1 MLHIQAI
8 FAHVSDRESIY
19 LSKYKYIDS
28 YIYMC
33 VLFLKCFCY
42 VYSLSMIKR
51 QICNYPS
58 AKFIHFFPSC
68 IFGAYH
74 L

>member
-1 MLHIQAI
+1 
-8 FAHVSDRESIY
+8 
-19 LSKYKYIDS
+19 
-28 YIYMC
+28 MC

-58 AKFIHFFPSC
+58 AKFIHFSPPVSLVLIICEIPCAFPET
-68 IFGAYH
+68 